1 MIAEVEGSEITIA
14 DIVSVIADM
23 ERAELTRLSEAIQ
36 SRHKRLDV
44 LTSAR
49 LELGSRVRLTRIRPA
64 YLKGLT
70 GKVIDFKGVN
80 IRVKFDQACYRGK
93 FYGYTE
99 LTMPASCV
107 ELI

>member
-49 LELGSRVRLTRIRPA
+49 L
-64 YLKGLT
+64 
-70 GKVIDFKGVN
+70 
-80 IRVKFDQACYRGK
+80 
-93 FYGYTE
+93 
-99 LTMPASCV
+99 
-107 ELI
+107 